1 MNDKI
6 FRHSI
11 RVPYAHVDKMG
22 VVYYANYFVYF
33 EMARSEMLRNAGMP
47 YGELEESG
55 IFLPVVEAH
64 CEYKAP
70 ARFDDL
76 LTLLTRCS
84 PSGRV
89 GIRIGYELMRDSAL
103 LALGHTIHVCLS
115 PQGRVVRMPQ
125 VLTSLYGGSPPGAAN
140 ES

>member
-1 MNDKI
+1 MQTNI

-22 VVYYANYFVYF
+22 VVYYAHHFVYF

-47 YGELEESG
+47 YGEMEEQG
-55 IFLPVVEAH
+55 ILLPVVEAH

-76 LTLLTRCS
+76 LTVLTRCS
-84 PSGRV
+84 PSGRA
-89 GIRIGYELMRDSAL
+89 GIRIGYELKRDGEL
-103 LALGHTIHVCLS
+103 LALGHTIHVCMS
-115 PQGRVVRMPQ
+115 PQGRVIRI
-125 VLTSLYGGSPPGAAN
+125 PPMLKTLLL
-140 ES
+140 

>member
-1 MNDKI
+1 MPENI

-22 VVYYANYFVYF
+22 VVYYANHFVYF
-33 EMARSEMLRNAGMP
+33 EMARSEMLRTAGMP
-47 YGELEESG
+47 YGEMEKEG
-55 IFLPVVEAH
+55 ILLPVVEAH
-64 CEYKAP
+64 CEYRAP

-76 LTLLTRCS
+76 LTVLSRCCAA
-84 PSGRV
+84 GRA
-89 GIRIGYELMRDSAL
+89 GIRISYELRRDGEL

-115 PQGRVVRMPQ
+115 PQGKVMRIPPK
-125 VLTSLYGGSPPGAAN
+125 LKALYG